1 MKNIRLI
8 AALIILFNLQF
19 SILNTISAQDSEKP
33 SKVLRTVPQAYAFSV
48 GMSPTDSTVYMTDVL
63 ILQQAQ
69 IVKSNG
75 FLVGRQDYSSQFRN
89 FLAQLDL
96 PNRTCAT
103 VFNEK
108 YKKISK
114 EYDKMKADLIKRGFK
129 ISVIDQT
136 EFRYIVINN

>member
-1 MKNIRLI
+1 MRHKRLFI
-8 AALIILFNLQF
+8 AALIIILNFQF
-19 SILNTISAQDSEKP
+19 SIINTISAQADNTN
-33 SKVLRTVPQAYAFSV
+33 KVLRTIPQAYAFSV

-69 IVKSNG
+69 VVKSNG

-103 VFNEK
+103 VFSEK

>member
-1 MKNIRLI
+1 M
-8 AALIILFNLQF
+8 
-19 SILNTISAQDSEKP
+19 
-33 SKVLRTVPQAYAFSV
+33 
-48 GMSPTDSTVYMTDVL
+48 
-63 ILQQAQ
+63 
-69 IVKSNG
+69 VKSNG

-103 VFNEK
+103 VFSEK

>member
-1 MKNIRLI
+1 MKNIRFI

-19 SILNTISAQDSEKP
+19 SILNTIRAQGNDNP